1 MVYSLQKCTLCDLP
15 RELTKCLIC
24 RTSIQTLGTLQKQ
37 CQLYPDD
44 QNTDCWFQGADTIP
58 TPTADC
64 KTIKET
70 SAPQIRKEI
79 LTCHVDPTMDLPC
92 IVQTGLLFRK
102 VLSYNITN
110 PLLSVTLRSRRLT
123 CMYKF
128 VCGLRLHGAHEYI
141 EFVARHIQIRTLWNG
156 AASRE

>member
-1 MVYSLQKCTLCDLP
+1 MLCMQNLETDV
-15 RELTKCLIC
+15 
-24 RTSIQTLGTLQKQ
+24 GHLQKQ
-37 CQLYPDD
+37 RWLYPYD
-44 QNTDCWFQGADTIP
+44 QDTDCWFQGADTIP

-92 IVQTGLLFRK
+92 IVWMGLLFRK

-123 CMYKF
+123 CIYKF
-128 VCGLRLHGAHEYI
+128 VDSDLMVLTNTLNSWPVIFKSELSGMGQLI
-141 EFVARHIQIRTLWNG
+141 ENKRGSCWRY
-156 AASRE
+156 